1 MNSKVYKI
9 PALFEV
15 RRVLHPGG
23 CERAHTHADITVTAI
38 SNGSLSLNTGDTS
51 VVLEED
57 KTAIIF
63 PDRQHFVEAGSGD
76 IESGYVLYI
85 NKTASNSPSHLSLL
99 KALRSTCQ
107 IISDHNFY
115 KEFISV
121 CDFLLED
128 NSETAKG
135 KAFSSWLTSK
145 FICKLKAPSSS
156 CIDKGERELAEAIK
170 KILDNYIG
178 ERAPVDAI
186 ADAFCRSKIH
196 CNRIFK
202 AAYNLSI
209 QTYFLNLKAHR
220 AKDLLESDK
229 NPLGTVALDSG
240 FYDQSHFT
248 RVFKDI
254 FQMTPEEFRQ
264 ALKK

>member
-1 MNSKVYKI
+1 MSSKVYKI

-15 RRVLHPGG
+15 RRVFHPGG
-23 CERAHTHADITVTAI
+23 CERAHTHSYITVTAI
-38 SNGSLSLNTGDTS
+38 SNGSLSLKTGEAS
-51 VVLEED
+51 VVLEKD

-63 PDRQHFVEAGSGD
+63 PDQQHFVESGSGD
-76 IESGYVLYI
+76 IESAYVIYI
-85 NKTASNSPSHLSLL
+85 NETAFTSTPHLPLI
-99 KALRSTCQ
+99 KNLRSTFQ
-107 IISDHNFY
+107 IISDNNFY
-115 KEFISV
+115 EDFLLV
-121 CDFLLED
+121 CDFLLGN
-128 NSETAKG
+128 NSDTAK
-135 KAFSSWLTSK
+135 KETFSDWIANK
-145 FICKLKAPSSS
+145 FICKLKVASSS
-156 CIDKGERELAEAIK
+156 YIGSNDQTLAEAIK
-170 KILDNYIG
+170 KILDNYTG

-186 ADAFCRSKIH
+186 SSTFCRSKIY

-220 AKDLLESDK
+220 AKDLLESAK
-229 NPLGTVALDSG
+229 NPIANVALDSG